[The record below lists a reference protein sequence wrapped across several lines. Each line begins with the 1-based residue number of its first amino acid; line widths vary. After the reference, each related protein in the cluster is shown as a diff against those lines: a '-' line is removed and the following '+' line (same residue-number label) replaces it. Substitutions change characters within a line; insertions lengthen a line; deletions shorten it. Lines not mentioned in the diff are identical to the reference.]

1 MTVTINGTTGVT
13 TPATILSG
21 SSSGSTTLQAT
32 AVASGTSTIPASTG
46 TVIETVTNMAA
57 NPVTG
62 TPSSSNYLRGDGT
75 WAVPVSGFTS
85 GTVQTPSSGTTVL
98 FTGIPSTAK
107 QITVMLSNLGT
118 GATSSAM
125 ILQLGSTTIQATGY
139 VGLTSQLNNAAAV
152 TPTTYFAL
160 SVAAAASLGL
170 SGQIILSSLGNNIW
184 TASFL
189 FNSSAGSG
197 YVGAGAVT
205 MTGVVDR
212 LQIGTVAG
220 TAVFSTGSINI
231 IYQ

>member
-75 WAVPVSGFTS
+75 WTAIGFTS

-107 QITVMLSNLGT
+107 QITVMLSNLST

-125 ILQLGSTTIQATGY
+125 ILQLGSTTIQTTGY
-139 VGLTSQLNNAAAV
+139 VGLSSQLNNAAVV

-160 SVAAAASLGL
+160 SVAAAANLGL

-197 YVGAGAVT
+197 YVGGGAVT